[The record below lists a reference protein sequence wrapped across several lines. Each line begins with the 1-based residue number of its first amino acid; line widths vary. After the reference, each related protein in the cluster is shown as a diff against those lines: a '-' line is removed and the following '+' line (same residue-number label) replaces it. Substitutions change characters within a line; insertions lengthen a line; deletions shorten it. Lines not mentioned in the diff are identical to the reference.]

1 VRAQADA
8 LWQVKLVDYTAK
20 GLKFWDGD
28 FYRVENLQ
36 ELRDSSEANKLNF
49 ELGIVK
55 YRYVNTVKDLYEY
68 YEHHPE
74 SWPQHLAIGAL
85 LRTIDNYWVFGVRG
99 SGSVEVGTQDIIG
112 GGMTA
117 TELVVNDANGMRQVL
132 FKELHE
138 EAGIKP
144 EHVSTMQGIGIVCSP
159 SAYIIILVETKLN
172 VSRKQL
178 AEIFLGKED
187 DEMADLVFIKDAEV
201 RDYLKTLPGFRPLVA
216 ELLD

>member
-1 VRAQADA
+1 
-8 LWQVKLVDYTAK
+8 
-20 GLKFWDGD
+20 
-28 FYRVENLQ
+28 
-36 ELRDSSEANKLNF
+36 LRNSSEANKLNF
-49 ELGIVK
+49 VLGIVK

-85 LRTIDNYWVFGVRG
+85 LRTIDNYW
-99 SGSVEVGTQDIIG
+99 TQDIIG

-117 TELVVNDANGMRQVL
+117 TELVVNDANGVRQVL

-159 SAYIIILVETKLN
+159 NADIIILVETKLN

-178 AEIFLGKED
+178 AEIFLGKLFSRSRGNCIID
-187 DEMADLVFIKDAEV
+187 VCCCPCSYRRMK
-201 RDYLKTLPGFRPLVA
+201 
-216 ELLD
+216 LLLSLGCPWG

>member
-1 VRAQADA
+1 M
-8 LWQVKLVDYTAK
+8 
-20 GLKFWDGD
+20 
-28 FYRVENLQ
+28 
-36 ELRDSSEANKLNF
+36 
-49 ELGIVK
+49 LGIVK

-117 TELVVNDANGMRQVL
+117 TELVVNDANGVRQVL

-178 AEIFLGKED
+178 AEIFLGKLFSRSRGNCIID
-187 DEMADLVFIKDAEV
+187 VCCCPCSYRRMK
-201 RDYLKTLPGFRPLVA
+201 
-216 ELLD
+216 LLLSLGCPWG